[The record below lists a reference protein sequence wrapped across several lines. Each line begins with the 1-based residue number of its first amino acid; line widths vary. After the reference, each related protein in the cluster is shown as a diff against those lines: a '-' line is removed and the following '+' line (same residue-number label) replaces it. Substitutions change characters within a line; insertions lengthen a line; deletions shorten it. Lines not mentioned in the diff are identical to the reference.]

1 MGKSIKVNYFLNMS
15 YQVLVL
21 LVPIVTTPYIARTL
35 GAEGIGIYSYTYSV
49 VSCFVLAAV
58 MGTTSYAQRTIAYY
72 QNDVVERSRKF
83 FDVFSFRLVTTLL
96 WSAVYCVYLAS
107 GFCKYKVPALVQ
119 MLYLVA
125 VAADVS
131 WLFQGME
138 EFKKIVVRDTL
149 TKLLNV
155 FLLFLMVKS
164 PDDVVVYTG
173 ILGGM
178 TLLGNLSVWPYVPRL
193 VCAIPMREWRP
204 FKDVREI
211 FLLFIPTIAIQLYS
225 VLDKMMIGA
234 FSPSAAENGY
244 YEQTEKVV
252 RVALMVVTSLGTV
265 VAPRIA
271 QLYHKQDEARIKS
284 YLKKSFQF
292 VWLLG
297 VPIMCGLIGFAHLF
311 VPVFYGPGYE
321 KIEILMPIYS
331 CVVVAVSISNVV
343 GVQYLIPTKQQNVYT
358 MAVVTSAVV
367 NVAMNAVLIPRFLSV
382 GAAAASVAAEAVGA
396 SMLLAFLSGKKLVNI
411 GELLRLSV
419 KNWIGGLL
427 MLVAVYLFCRSA
439 DQTFL
444 MLCVAI
450 GGGASVY
457 FGALLLMRDAFL
469 MENIKMVY
477 ARLRNKRNR
486 QAPDG
491 KG

>member
-1 MGKSIKVNYFLNMS
+1 MSKSIKVNYFFNMC

-35 GAEGIGIYSYTYSV
+35 GAEGIGVYSYTYSV
-49 VSCFVLAAV
+49 VSCFVLVAV
-58 MGTTSYAQRTIAYY
+58 MGTTSYAQRTIAYC
-72 QNDVVERSRKF
+72 QNDPIARSREF
-83 FDVFSFRLVTTLL
+83 FDILSFRLVSTLVC
-96 WSAVYCVYLAS
+96 SAAYCAYLAS
-107 GFCKYKVPALVQ
+107 GLCKYKVTAVVQ

-125 VAADVS
+125 VAADVT

-138 EFKKIVVRDTL
+138 EFKKIVVRNTL

-155 FLLFLMVKS
+155 LLLFVLVKT
-164 PDDVVVYTG
+164 PDDVVIYTG

-193 VCAIPMREWRP
+193 IRGIPMREWRP
-204 FKDVREI
+204 FKDVKEI

-234 FSPSAAENGY
+234 FSSSAAENGY

-271 QLYHKQDEARIKS
+271 QLYHQKDEAAIKG

-297 VPIMCGLIGFAHLF
+297 IPIMCGLIGFVHLF
-311 VPVFYGPGYE
+311 VPVFYGPGYD
-321 KIEILMPIYS
+321 KIEVLMPIYS
-331 CVVVAVSISNVV
+331 CVVVAVSISNVI

-358 MAVVTSAVV
+358 VAVVTSAVV
-367 NVAMNAVLIPRFLSV
+367 NVAMNALLIPKFLSV

-396 SMLLAFLSGKKLVNI
+396 GMLLWHLRQKKLVDLW
-411 GELLRLSV
+411 ELLKLSA
-419 KNWIGGLL
+419 KNWISGLL
-427 MLVAVYLFCRSA
+427 MLFVVRAYCAQASQTIVSLCIAVAA
-439 DQTFL
+439 GA
-444 MLCVAI
+444 AI
-450 GGGASVY
+450 Y
-457 FGALLLMRDAFL
+457 FGALLLLRDAFL
-469 MENIKMVY
+469 LDNIRKIFS
-477 ARLRNKRNR
+477 RLKGRGKRP
-486 QAPDG
+486 QSGD
-491 KG
+491 

>member
-96 WSAVYCVYLAS
+96 CSAVYCVYLAS

-164 PDDVVVYTG
+164 PNDVVVYTG

-271 QLYHKQDEARIKS
+271 QLYHKQDEAGIKS

-343 GVQYLIPTKQQNVYT
+343 GVQYLIPTKQQNGTGGGSTLRMLSIGASLDGGT
-358 MAVVTSAVV
+358 MRRTRSPQMVQITGSATLPQPLFLRPCMKDSG
-367 NVAMNAVLIPRFLSV
+367 NIPMT
-382 GAAAASVAAEAVGA
+382 ASVSGRLHAITIPVRRGTPPA
-396 SMLLAFLSGKKLVNI
+396 SGPVTWQPNSTRENGYLG
-411 GELLRLSV
+411 RL
-419 KNWIGGLL
+419 
-427 MLVAVYLFCRSA
+427 
-439 DQTFL
+439 D
-444 MLCVAI
+444 
-450 GGGASVY
+450 
-457 FGALLLMRDAFL
+457 
-469 MENIKMVY
+469 
-477 ARLRNKRNR
+477 
-486 QAPDG
+486 
-491 KG
+491 

>member
-96 WSAVYCVYLAS
+96 CSAVYCVYLAS

-193 VCAIPMREWRP
+193 VLRC
-204 FKDVREI
+204 
-211 FLLFIPTIAIQLYS
+211 
-225 VLDKMMIGA
+225 G
-234 FSPSAAENGY
+234 NGG
-244 YEQTEKVV
+244 
-252 RVALMVVTSLGTV
+252 RS
-265 VAPRIA
+265 R
-271 QLYHKQDEARIKS
+271 
-284 YLKKSFQF
+284 
-292 VWLLG
+292 
-297 VPIMCGLIGFAHLF
+297 MCGRYF
-311 VPVFYGPGYE
+311 
-321 KIEILMPIYS
+321 S
-331 CVVVAVSISNVV
+331 CSFRPLRSSCTACW
-343 GVQYLIPTKQQNVYT
+343 TK
-358 MAVVTSAVV
+358 
-367 NVAMNAVLIPRFLSV
+367 
-382 GAAAASVAAEAVGA
+382 
-396 SMLLAFLSGKKLVNI
+396 
-411 GELLRLSV
+411 
-419 KNWIGGLL
+419 
-427 MLVAVYLFCRSA
+427 
-439 DQTFL
+439 
-444 MLCVAI
+444 
-450 GGGASVY
+450 
-457 FGALLLMRDAFL
+457 
-469 MENIKMVY
+469 
-477 ARLRNKRNR
+477 
-486 QAPDG
+486 
-491 KG
+491 